1 MAQHPAGIVWRFS
14 MFDEKYLSVSE
25 VSCFDNEPAGDPP
38 AGDPPAGDP
47 PAGDPPAGDPPAGGD
62 KPKMHTTEAVN
73 KIVEERLA
81 RDRKSREAAHKES
94 YTKLEGTYNDLL
106 DNKNLSDE
114 VRAKAETELEDVRN
128 QLRTK
133 EERAKHEK
141 DQLQTSFEKQLN
153 QERADREMWENRYHD
168 STISSALQD
177 AAVSNDAYN
186 SDQVMQLLR
195 PVTSLK
201 PVVDETTKKET
212 GQFRTVV
219 DFPDHDETGAEVTF
233 SGTPDE
239 IVKRMKDLG
248 PYANLFNSNVVSGL
262 GAGNATGGI
271 HTGSDGQVDVTKLT
285 PAQYRKIRAETPE
298 LLGLKAK

>member
-1 MAQHPAGIVWRFS
+1 
-14 MFDEKYLSVSE
+14 MFDEKYLFLSVSE

-47 PAGDPPAGDPPAGGD
+47 PAGDPPAGDPPAGDPPAGD
-62 KPKMHTTEAVN
+62 PKMHTQEAVN

-106 DNKNLSDE
+106 ANKSLSDE
-114 VRAKAETELEDVRN
+114 VRAKAESELDDVRN
-128 QLRTK
+128 ELRTK

-153 QERADREMWENRYHD
+153 QEKADREMWENRFHD
-168 STISSALQD
+168 SSISRALQD

-186 SDQVMQLLR
+186 SDQVMRLLQ
-195 PVTSLK
+195 PMTSLK
-201 PVVDETTKKET
+201 PVVDETTGKET

-233 SGTPDE
+233 SGTPDD
-239 IVKRMKDLG
+239 IVKRMRDLKD
-248 PYANLFNSNVVSGL
+248 YANLFKSNVVAGL
-262 GAGNATGGI
+262 GANNTTGGV
-271 HTGSDGQVDVTKLT
+271 HTGPNGQIDVTKLT
-285 PAQYRKIRAETPE
+285 PAQYRKVREETPE